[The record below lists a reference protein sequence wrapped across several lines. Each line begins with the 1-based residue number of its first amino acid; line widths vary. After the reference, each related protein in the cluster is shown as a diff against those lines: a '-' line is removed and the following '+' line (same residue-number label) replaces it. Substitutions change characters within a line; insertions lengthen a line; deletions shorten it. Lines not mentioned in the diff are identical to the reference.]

1 MRPGFYKKSVDF
13 ICNKEM
19 GHEKW
24 PHLFVLEI
32 FAQQIE
38 REKIGCQW
46 KRKTGHR
53 QKFLVMN
60 GNSHKH
66 MGTK

>member
-1 MRPGFYKKSVDF
+1 
-13 ICNKEM
+13 M